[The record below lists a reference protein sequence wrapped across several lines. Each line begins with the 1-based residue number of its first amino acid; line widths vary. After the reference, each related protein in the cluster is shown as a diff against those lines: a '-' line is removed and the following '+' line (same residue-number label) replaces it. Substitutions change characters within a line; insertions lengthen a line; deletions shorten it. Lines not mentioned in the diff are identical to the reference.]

1 MEHFK
6 PQKKGI
12 HQSKKKLWFYSFIQF
27 PLVWMVLGAFVII
40 LADGQLSTLVG
51 GSKGFESISL
61 AIVESAVA
69 VVLYLLTMKCLAHR
83 RVSELSI
90 KNAIPEVVFGALI
103 GLIFIGISTLI
114 IFLLDGYSF
123 KWLSAS
129 ISSVLLPM
137 ISTSLGAAF
146 VEELLFRGIAFQA
159 IEKMIGSRVA
169 LVVTSLFFGIAHLGN
184 PGATIWSAV
193 AIVIQAGVLLG
204 SAFLWR
210 RSLWFVIGIHFAWN
224 AIEGLLGIPVSGHP
238 SSGLFS
244 AKVTGPFL
252 LTGGSFGIE
261 ASLVPVIIGLLLPIS
276 MLILAKTNKKRGSY
290 VEQP

>member
-1 MEHFK
+1 MADFK
-6 PQKKGI
+6 PKKKEF
-12 HQSKKKLWFYSFIQF
+12 HQSKEKLRRYSFIQF

-40 LADGQLSTLVG
+40 LADSQLSSLVG
-51 GSKGFESISL
+51 GSQGFKSVCL
-61 AIVESAVA
+61 AIIESAVA
-69 VVLYLLTMKCLAHR
+69 VVLYLFTMKCLAHR
-83 RVSELSI
+83 SV
-90 KNAIPEVVFGALI
+90 LI
-103 GLIFIGISTLI
+103 GLIFISVSTLI

-129 ISSVLLPM
+129 FSSVLLPA
-137 ISTSLGAAF
+137 ISTALGAAF

-159 IEKMIGSRVA
+159 IESMLGRWVA

-184 PGATIWSAV
+184 PGATIWTGV

-224 AIEGLLGIPVSGHP
+224 AIEELLGIPVSGHP
-238 SSGLFS
+238 STGLFS

-252 LTGGSFGIE
+252 LTGGHFGIE
-261 ASLVPVIIGLLLPIS
+261 ASVVPVTISLLLAIP
-276 MLILAKTNKKRGSY
+276 MLILAKTNKGQSSH
-290 VEQP
+290 VE

>member
-1 MEHFK
+1 MAHFK
-6 PQKKGI
+6 PQKKAI
-12 HQSKKKLWFYSFIQF
+12 HQNKKKLRLHSFIQF

-40 LADGQLSTLVG
+40 LADGQLSSLVG

-69 VVLYLLTMKCLAHR
+69 VVLYLLTMKYLAHR
-83 RVSELSI
+83 RVSELSL
-90 KNAIPEVVFGALI
+90 KNAINEVVFGVLI

-129 ISSVLLPM
+129 ISSVLLPA
-137 ISTSLGAAF
+137 ISTALGAAF
-146 VEELLFRGIAFQA
+146 VEELLFRGIAYQA
-159 IEKMIGSRVA
+159 IESMIGRWIA

-184 PGATIWSAV
+184 PDATIWSSV

-238 SSGLFS
+238 STGLFS

-252 LTGGSFGIE
+252 LTGGDFGIE
-261 ASLVPVIIGLLLPIS
+261 ASVVPVIISLLLAIP
-276 MLILAKTNKKRGSY
+276 MLILAKTNKRRSSH
-290 VEQP
+290 VE

>member
-1 MEHFK
+1 MAHFN
-6 PQKKGI
+6 PQKKEI
-12 HQSKKKLWFYSFIQF
+12 HQSKKKLWLYSFIQF
-27 PLVWMVLGAFVII
+27 PLVWMVLGAFVMI
-40 LADGQLSTLVG
+40 LADGQLSSLVG
-51 GSKGFESISL
+51 GTKGFESISL

-69 VVLYLLTMKCLAHR
+69 VVLYLLTMKYLAHR

-90 KNAIPEVVFGALI
+90 KNAIPEVAFGALI

-114 IFLLDGYSF
+114 IFLLGGYSF
-123 KWLSAS
+123 KWLPAS
-129 ISSVLLPM
+129 ISSVILPT
-137 ISTSLGAAF
+137 ISTALGAAF

-184 PGATIWSAV
+184 PGATVWSAV
-193 AIVIQAGVLLG
+193 AIAIQAGVLLG

-244 AKVTGPFL
+244 VMVTGPSF
-252 LTGGSFGIE
+252 LTGGRFGIE
-261 ASLVPVIIGLLLPIS
+261 ASVVPVIIGLFLAIP
-276 MLILAKTNKKRGSY
+276 MLILAKTNKRRSSH
-290 VEQP
+290 VE